1 MFIRF
6 IINYWLVV
14 NSFLFKISFNCSLQ
28 VRIKISLFEFKMF
41 TFVADVNLGSLRS
54 KFNSVFFF
62 NLYLDRF
69 IILEHIVK
77 DIENIQ
83 LAAFKKAKSSI
94 LYHIFFLSI
103 TYFLVSP
110 KLVCPYYFRLG
121 LRKLCIKEQKWN
133 IVTQHM
139 KEIGLKFQ
147 SQEIWNSEWSFHF
160 SNLSKQLKFRFEC
173 NVKLKINAFAL

>member
-14 NSFLFKISFNCSLQ
+14 NSFLLKISFNCSLQ

-41 TFVADVNLGSLRS
+41 PFVADVNLGSLRS
-54 KFNSVFFF
+54 KFNSVFFLTCIWIDLLSW
-62 NLYLDRF
+62 NT
-69 IILEHIVK
+69 
-77 DIENIQ
+77 
-83 LAAFKKAKSSI
+83 FKKAKSSI

-121 LRKLCIKEQKWN
+121 LRKLCIKEPKWT